1 MLMKKWMVIALL
13 LGAAGSPVTAVRAQG
28 TPVALSSNEYSGH
41 PLLNSPPNS
50 YIAEDTSEF
59 ATVPGGTGVVFT
71 QWSRGEIIVPAG
83 ADNGYAARG
92 FVKDSSVNGPLVA
105 VDSYSYFYFSVKV
118 QPDYALTLTGITWK
132 TQRSG
137 SGPKYARWQYATQ
150 SGGFV
155 FQDIGNVLDLSAS
168 TGSQTF
174 PIPLESAI
182 LVDGGSAGDSLV
194 FRILAWGA
202 NSALGTMRILN
213 GTSFNAT
220 VLPLT
225 LLSFTAQAQGQQAV
239 LQWETAKESNVR
251 GFEVQKSSDGRT
263 FQSLD
268 FVAAKNELRNSYRFA
283 DRLSAGKTFY
293 RLKMI
298 DRDETFSFSPVQE
311 LRGQEPASIVQ
322 LYPNPASELLT
333 IAGVAQGDR
342 ILIFSLAGRL
352 VKEVL
357 VNGSGRYE
365 LEIKSLAPGPYTLYL
380 IHGQDGHA
388 LSFVKQ

>member
-13 LGAAGSPVTAVRAQG
+13 LGAAGSPVAAVMAQG

-41 PLLNSPPNS
+41 PLLNAPPNS
-50 YIAEDTSEF
+50 YIAQDTSEF
-59 ATVPGGTGVVFT
+59 AIVPGGAGVVFT
-71 QWSRGEIIVPAG
+71 QWSRGAGIAQAG
-83 ADNGYAARG
+83 ADNGYAARA
-92 FVKDSSVNGPLVA
+92 FVKDSSVDGPLVA
-105 VDSYSYFYFSVKV
+105 VDSHSYFYFSVKV
-118 QPDYALTLTGITWK
+118 QPDYAFTLTGITWK

-155 FQDIGNVLDLSAS
+155 FQDIGSVLDLSAS
-168 TGSQTF
+168 TGSQTL
-174 PIPLESAI
+174 PIPLESAMLI
-182 LVDGGSAGDSLV
+182 DGGSAGDSLV

-202 NSALGTMRILN
+202 NHANGAMRILN

-263 FQSLD
+263 FQSLG
-268 FVAAKNELRNSYRFA
+268 FVAAKNELRNSYQFA
-283 DRLSAGKTFY
+283 DRLPAGKTFY
-293 RLKMI
+293 RLKMLDL
-298 DRDETFSFSPVQE
+298 DRTVSFSGVQE
-311 LRGQEPASIVQ
+311 LRGQEPAPIVQ
-322 LYPNPASELLT
+322 FYPNPASDLLT

-357 VNGSGRYE
+357 VNGGGRYE
-365 LEIKSLAPGPYTLYL
+365 LEIKSLAPGPYTLHL
-380 IHGQDGHA
+380 IHGQDGQA